1 MSSRRV
7 VAFTTRF
14 ALLVVGAAT
23 VSASVA
29 VTLWTGLGPGPLDVF
44 ISAVRTHTG
53 IPLTVAVW
61 LVVGSLIAV
70 AWMLGRRPGIG
81 TLVGPFL
88 VGPMLQAMV
97 AVLSGLGTPDSIIVR
112 LVLQFLAIGGIGIGA
127 GAVIVAGLGAGSG
140 ELLAGAASDRSG
152 HPEKWVR
159 LAFELSWL
167 AFGVAL
173 GGPAGLG
180 TVMVALMIGPSV
192 ANGYRIVTRAI
203 ESPVGTTTVRLLV
216 AATA

>member
-23 VSASVA
+23 VAASAA

-44 ISAVRTHTG
+44 ISAVREQTG
-53 IPLTVAVW
+53 IPLTFAVW
-61 LVVGSLIAV
+61 LVVGGLIAV

-81 TLVGPFL
+81 TLVGPLL
-88 VGPMLQAMV
+88 VGPMLQVMV
-97 AVLSGLGTPDSIIVR
+97 SMLGTFATPSSFLVR
-112 LVLQFLAIGGIGIGA
+112 FALQTLAIGGIGIGA
-127 GAVIVAGLGAGSG
+127 GAIIVAGLGAGSG

-152 HPEKWVR
+152 HPETWVR

-167 AFGVAL
+167 AFGIAL
-173 GGPAGLG
+173 GGPAGVG

-192 ANGYRIVTRAI
+192 ANGFRIVTRAV